1 MMWDNMSQELFTQ
14 QYTKTFSQIFPSY
27 EAFEADKTLIG
38 LPETLQEPGF
48 LKTIYILLMGEY
60 ASSSIMNMS
69 ESQFRIRFWSRV
81 MSYGGQYER
90 ELKMQQKL
98 LNMSDDELQV
108 SSKVIYNS
116 AFNPSTEPSTDTMY
130 ELPTINQQNTTN
142 HKRSLL
148 DAYSFLEE
156 LLDDNITKKFVRRF
170 NDLFVVNCYN
180 IGNQLYY
187 KTMEGD
193 NE

>member
-1 MMWDNMSQELFTQ
+1 MSQELFTQ

-27 EAFEADKTLIG
+27 EAFKADKELIG
-38 LPETLQEPGF
+38 LPETFQEPEF
-48 LKTIYILLMGEY
+48 LKTVYILLMGEY

-69 ESQFRIRFWSRV
+69 EAQFRIRFWSRV

-90 ELKMQQKL
+90 ELSMQQKL
-98 LNMSDDELQV
+98 LSMSDDELQI
-108 SSKVIYNS
+108 SSKVIYNTS
-116 AFNPSTEPSTDTMY
+116 LNPSTEPTTDTMY
-130 ELPTINQQNTTN
+130 ELTTINQQNTTS

-148 DAYSFLEE
+148 NAYGFLND
-156 LLDDNITKKFVRRF
+156 LLDDNLTKKFVKRF
-170 NDLFVVNCYN
+170 KDLFVVNCYN

-187 KTMEGD
+187 KTMEGE

>member
-1 MMWDNMSQELFTQ
+1 MSQELFTQ

-27 EAFEADKTLIG
+27 EAFAGDWASIG
-38 LPETLQEPGF
+38 LPNTLQESDF

-69 ESQFRIRFWSRV
+69 EAQFRIRFWSRV

-98 LNMSDDELQV
+98 LSMSDEELQI
-108 SSKVIYNS
+108 SSKVIYNTS
-116 AFNPSTEPSTDTMY
+116 LNPSTEPSTDTMY

-148 DAYSFLEE
+148 NAYGFLEE
-156 LLDDNITKKFVRRF
+156 LLDDSLTKKFVRRF
-170 NDLFVVNCYN
+170 KDLFVVNCYN
-180 IGNQLYY
+180 VGNQLYY
-187 KTMEGD
+187 RTMEGD

>member
-1 MMWDNMSQELFTQ
+1 MMWDNMDQELFTG
-14 QYTKTFSQIFPSY
+14 QYTRTFSQIFPSY
-27 EAFEADKTLIG
+27 EAFAGDWASIG
-38 LPETLQEPGF
+38 LPNTLQESDF

-69 ESQFRIRFWSRV
+69 ESQFRIRFWTRV

-98 LNMSDDELQV
+98 LSMTDDELQV

-116 AFNPSTEPSTDTMY
+116 AINPSTAPSTDTMY

-148 DAYSFLEE
+148 NAYDFLEE
-156 LLDDNITKKFVRRF
+156 LLDDSLTKKFVRRF

-180 IGNQLYY
+180 VGNQLYY
-187 KTMEGD
+187 RTMEGD

>member
-27 EAFEADKTLIG
+27 EAFAGDWASIG
-38 LPETLQEPGF
+38 LPNTLQESDF

-69 ESQFRIRFWSRV
+69 EAQFRIRFWSRV

-98 LNMSDDELQV
+98 LSMSDEELQI
-108 SSKVIYNS
+108 SSKVIYNTS
-116 AFNPSTEPSTDTMY
+116 LNPSTEPSTDTMY

-148 DAYSFLEE
+148 NAYGFLEE
-156 LLDDNITKKFVRRF
+156 LLDDSLTKKFVRRF
-170 NDLFVVNCYN
+170 KDLFVVNCYN
-180 IGNQLYY
+180 VGNQLYY
-187 KTMEGD
+187 RTMEGD